1 MMSERELEVVV
12 AEDIFRKEF
21 HLDGKFEVLGYAKK
35 AKAFDMGFSNGVM
48 SIGCSIGLEPLEKA
62 VFFKQQA
69 MEEDEEEA
77 AEETT
82 KPAKKMLKKV
92 K

>member
-1 MMSERELEVVV
+1 MNERELEVVI

-21 HLDGKFEVLGYAKK
+21 HLDAKFIITGYAKK
-35 AKAFDMGFSNGVM
+35 AKAFDMGFTNGVM

-62 VFFKQQA
+62 VFFKQQERE
-69 MEEDEEEA
+69 MEAEA
-77 AEETT
+77 AEEVEA
-82 KPAKKMLKKV
+82 KPIKKSLKKV